1 MICIYAIAAVK
12 SGCTE
17 AFLKTADSL
26 INHSR
31 AESGNIK
38 YHLAKE
44 SDHTYV
50 FMEFWR
56 DEQAV
61 AEHMAAPHFIEAGK
75 KLEGVLE
82 KALEIHKLEGIY

>member
-1 MICIYAIAAVK
+1 VICIYAIATVK

-17 AFLKTADSL
+17 AFLKIADSL

-31 AESGNIK
+31 AESGNVK

-44 SDHTYV
+44 SEHTYV

-56 DEQAV
+56 DEKAV
-61 AEHMAAPHFIEAGK
+61 EEHMAASHFIEAGK
-75 KLEGVLE
+75 KLEGVLKE
-82 KALEIHKLEGIY
+82 SLEIHKLEGVF